1 MIVNIIGGSV
11 VIIKLIHESGND
23 TCRNF
28 GRQQGVKHFFKF
40 EGPNVQ
46 LVNVGIKTNAGYSII
61 TFTADLGP
69 RVVNNVR
76 LA

>member
-28 GRQQGVKHFFKF
+28 GWQHDVKHFFKF

-46 LVNVGIKTNAGYSII
+46 LVNVGINSNAG
-61 TFTADLGP
+61 
-69 RVVNNVR
+69 
-76 LA
+76 